1 MESHLYS
8 VVTLR
13 SLRDSVRNDWY
24 IAKEYHIQP
33 SEIKKLPYYQYEWL
47 IEDIISDQKKA
58 EEQQKR
64 QQADSQMPNM
74 SKMMNSYK
82 SAIPKVSVPKMR

>member
-33 SEIKKLPYYQYEWL
+33 SEVKKLPYYQYEWL
-47 IEDIISDQKKA
+47 IEDIIADQKKA

-64 QQADSQMPNM
+64 QQAENKMPNM
-74 SKMMNSYK
+74 SKVMNNYK
-82 SAIPKVSVPKMR
+82 SSIPKVSVPKMR